1 MYMTSVLTFLK
12 CICSTAQDENDL
24 GSETLIHR
32 ENAFFSISTKNNN
45 KCNNSVKTTDVLVSD
60 DTIITQFHIKHL
72 GISK

>member
-32 ENAFFSISTKNNN
+32 EKAFFSISTDHLWWGN
-45 KCNNSVKTTDVLVSD
+45 
-60 DTIITQFHIKHL
+60 IIIL
-72 GISK
+72 